1 LPQCVIPS
9 IESLIPVSAV
19 SSEETRAMAHDK
31 KEPKKPPG
39 AVGARA
45 KRPTTIDLKAT
56 EIKAKPEPAP
66 VQKAEPA
73 ASAAASPPPPPRS
86 EQAEAAPQEAG
97 PATHAAPPRDYLRA
111 AYDWLPKDWPWP
123 LIGIA
128 AAAAIIF
135 FAVGL
140 GAGQWLSGRTAPQTA
155 FVPEPVAAPPSPE
168 LLARLAKL
176 ETQLAAAPK
185 DDPQLQARLAKLEAQ
200 LGAPRPQ
207 DPQLLARIVAAEAA
221 VKTLADVAASREK
234 RSDDIAALAAEA
246 RDRAASAVSA
256 AEAAQKARAASSDSR
271 ADVDELTK
279 RLAALEQSARAGQ
292 AELARRISADDAK
305 GRLAIAAIALRDAA
319 ESGMPFTAELAAVK
333 SLAGDAAALAALEPF
348 AAAGVPSAA
357 SLGRELAGLMPAV
370 WKAARK
376 EGPLPGTFLE
386 RLQSNAEKIVRIR
399 PAGEAV
405 GDDPASV
412 GARVETRAGN
422 ADIRGALAELAKL
435 PPDARAPAEG
445 WIKKAQA
452 RNAAIAA
459 ARNLSQSALGAL
471 VKPGS

>member
-1 LPQCVIPS
+1 
-9 IESLIPVSAV
+9 
-19 SSEETRAMAHDK
+19 MAHDK
-31 KEPKKPPG
+31 NEPKKPAG
-39 AVGARA
+39 AAAARA

-56 EIKAKPEPAP
+56 EIKPEPAP
-66 VQKAEPA
+66 AQEAEPA
-73 ASAAASPPPPPRS
+73 ASAAPPPPPPPQRS
-86 EQAEAAPQEAG
+86 EQAEAAPRDAG
-97 PATHAAPPRDYLRA
+97 DAAHAVPPPDYLRA
-111 AYDWLPKDWPWP
+111 AYDRLPKDWPWP
-123 LIGIA
+123 LIGTA
-128 AAAAIIF
+128 AAAAIVF

-140 GAGQWLSGRTAPQTA
+140 GAGQWLSGRMPQQTAP
-155 FVPEPVAAPPSPE
+155 EPIAAPPSPE
-168 LLARLAKL
+168 LLARIAKL

-185 DDPQLQARLAKLEAQ
+185 DDPQLPARLAKLEAQ

-207 DPQLLARIVAAEAA
+207 DPQMLARIVAAEAA
-221 VKTLADVAASREK
+221 VKTLADVAAAREK

-246 RDRAASAVSA
+246 RDRASSAVSA
-256 AEAAQKARAASSDSR
+256 AEAAQKARAASSDRR
-271 ADVDELTK
+271 ADLDALTN
-279 RLAALEQSARAGQ
+279 RIAALEQSARSSQ

-319 ESGMPFTAELAAVK
+319 ESGMPFTAEFAAMK
-333 SLAGDAAALAALEPF
+333 SLSGDAAALAALEPF

-357 SLGRELAGLMPAV
+357 ALGRELAGLMPAV

-376 EGPLPGTFLE
+376 EEPQPGTFLE

-405 GDDPASV
+405 GDDPASIS
-412 GARVETRAGN
+412 ARIEARAGN
-422 ADIRGALAELAKL
+422 ADIRGALAELVKL
-435 PPDARAPAEG
+435 PPEARMPAEG

-459 ARNLSQSALGAL
+459 ARNLSQTALGAL